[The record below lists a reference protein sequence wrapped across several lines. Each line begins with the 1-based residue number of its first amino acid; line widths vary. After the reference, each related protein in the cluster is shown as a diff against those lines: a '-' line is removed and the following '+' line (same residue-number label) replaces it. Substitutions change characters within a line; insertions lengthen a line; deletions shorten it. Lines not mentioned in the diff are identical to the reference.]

1 MKGRTVPPRDLP
13 ANDIVTDDRRIRAC
27 LKACADISTEALEAG
42 LVHDVFEAEGM
53 LVTGIALASDIAAQG
68 KNPAQ
73 YVDFARMVKQFAPLN
88 GRVERSGYNEA
99 QNRAYEARHGTSL
112 EAETG
117 MVLTPLAR
125 RVRHA

>member
-1 MKGRTVPPRDLP
+1 MKGRNVPL
-13 ANDIVTDDRRIRAC
+13 ADITADDRRIQAC
-27 LKACADISTEALEAG
+27 LKACANISTEALEAG

-53 LVTGIALASDIAAQG
+53 LVTGLALAAEIAAQG

-73 YVDFARMVKQFAPLN
+73 YVDFARMVKQFTALN

-99 QNRAYEARHGTSL
+99 QNRAWERRNGRPL
-112 EAETG
+112 EADKG
-117 MVLTPLAR
+117 VVLAPLGK

>member
-1 MKGRTVPPRDLP
+1 MKGRNVPPRDIT
-13 ANDIVTDDRRIRAC
+13 ADARRIDAC

-53 LVTGIALASDIAAQG
+53 LVTGVALAAEVASQG

-99 QNRAYEARHGTSL
+99 QNRAYEARHGKSL
-112 EAETG
+112 GSEASTI
-117 MVLTPLAR
+117 LTPLSK